1 MKVVPR
7 SAADSVEAAPPPQN
21 ASLHAIASS
30 NADAESPLF
39 RTPSPHTSCDTCQH
53 SNTDSSG
60 VSTAKNLGY
69 SSQNERYVQKSVEKS
84 NLTP

>member
-7 SAADSVEAAPPPQN
+7 SAADRLEAVPSLQN

-30 NADAESPLF
+30 NADTESPLF

-60 VSTAKNLGY
+60 VSTATKNLRY
-69 SSQNERYVQKSVEKS
+69 NSQNE
-84 NLTP
+84 

>member
-60 VSTAKNLGY
+60 VSTATKNLRY
-69 SSQNERYVQKSVEKS
+69 SSQNE
-84 NLTP
+84 

>member
-53 SNTDSSG
+53 SNTL
-60 VSTAKNLGY
+60 TAVAFLLLLRILDIAPRMNDMSRNLW
-69 SSQNERYVQKSVEKS
+69 RKAI
-84 NLTP
+84 